1 MYYESRIEKLQ
12 EKTQFYLTGF
22 VLGFI
27 LSNMKIIDKYFSR
40 QLSAIFVM
48 LLLILTGLAWMM
60 QIMSM
65 MKFLMNYGV
74 NFGSFLGLTA
84 LMIPFII
91 SIIVPFVTFIAVIFI
106 YNKMIGE
113 NEITVMA
120 ASGLSPAQIARPAL
134 ALAGVIT
141 IVHLILNI
149 WVVPISQAKFYST
162 QWNLRYGLAH
172 LKLQESAFTELT
184 NDLIVYV
191 DKVSGHDLSQMMLS
205 DARDKK
211 NKLVIF
217 AEKGKLV
224 STARGLSI
232 VMSNGSLQSMGQELT
247 TGTFDSFDMDLNVA
261 EKENENSFRVR
272 RIPTFTLIKNLLD
285 TPDAR
290 QHKVILSEL
299 STRLLAPIM
308 NLILAS
314 ICTLVLLKASLLRR
328 RASFA
333 PVIAVITMATIMALF
348 MSTSNM
354 IEHVYEFVIL
364 AISICIVLIGIMFAL
379 YKK

>member
-1 MYYESRIEKLQ
+1 MQ
-12 EKTQFYLTGF
+12 EKIQLYLTGLI
-22 VLGFI
+22 LGFI

-40 QLSAIFVM
+40 QLSAVFVM

-74 NFGSFLGLTA
+74 NFSGFLGLTA

-134 ALAGVIT
+134 ALAGIIT

-149 WVVPISQAKFYST
+149 WIVPISQAQFYST

-184 NDLIVYV
+184 TDLIVYV

-205 DARDKK
+205 DARDPK

-224 STARGLSI
+224 STVRGLSI
-232 VMSNGSLQSMGQELT
+232 VMSNGSLQSMGDELT
-247 TGTFDSFDMDLNVA
+247 TGTFESFDMDLNVA

-285 TPDAR
+285 TPDIR
-290 QHKVILSEL
+290 QHKIILSEL

-308 NLILAS
+308 NLILAG
-314 ICTLVLLKASLLRR
+314 ICTLILLKASLLRR

-333 PVIAVITMATIMALF
+333 PAIAVIAMATIMALF

-354 IEHVYEFVIL
+354 IEHVYEFIIL
-364 AISICIVLIGIMFAL
+364 AISIGIVLLGIIFAL
-379 YKK
+379 HKK